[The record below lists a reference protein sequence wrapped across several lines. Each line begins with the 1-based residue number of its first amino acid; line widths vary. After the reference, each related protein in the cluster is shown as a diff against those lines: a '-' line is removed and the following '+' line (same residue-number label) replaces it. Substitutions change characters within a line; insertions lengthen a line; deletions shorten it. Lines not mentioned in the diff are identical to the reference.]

1 MNASDEMPFP
11 AAEAPAPIAQGA
23 LTFAGSDLI
32 GQLGV
37 GVSVACCVILMLA
50 IAVIDKLT
58 GYELRLRILHLIPVA
73 IVTWAA
79 GRSWGMLLSTVAIA
93 IWVASF
99 RNSPGA
105 PSNAFLYWDGAV
117 ALATFFLVV
126 IVLARLREELESA
139 NTRFSSVLEQIEAPA
154 FVVDFAR
161 GELLYGNRR
170 FRDAYAGRSWQEM
183 SAIQARECGLR
194 WFNGRPVIL
203 RVITGVSPSSSR
215 PYPHR

>member
-1 MNASDEMPFP
+1 MNATDEMPTP
-11 AAEAPAPIAQGA
+11 AAETPPPVAQA
-23 LTFAGSDLI
+23 SLKVAGSDLT
-32 GQLGV
+32 GSLGV
-37 GVSVACCVILMLA
+37 GVTVAGCVILMLA

-58 GYELRLRILHLIPVA
+58 GYGLRLRILHLIPVV

-79 GRSWGMLLSTVAIA
+79 GRNWGMLISTAAIA

-99 RNSPGA
+99 RSGPGT
-105 PSNAFLYWDGAV
+105 PGSMLVYWDGAV
-117 ALATFFLVV
+117 ALAVYFLVV
-126 IVLARLREELESA
+126 ILLARLREELQHANARFEAALEEIES
-139 NTRFSSVLEQIEAPA
+139 PA

-170 FRDAYAGRSWQEM
+170 FRDAYAGCSWQDL
-183 SAIQARECGLR
+183 SAVPARELGLR

-203 RVITGVSPSSSR
+203 RVVADVSPSSSR